1 MEVSMNQT
9 NILPHGTNIRL
20 LFQQCQCEPEY
31 IHNPEPVRDFVRQAV
46 ENAGLIAIKDVHYT
60 FEGGGYTIA
69 VILAESHVVLH
80 TWPEYQDMVLVEL
93 SVCDFMRSNRDR
105 AIHLGEELARIFQP
119 ETIRR
124 EILNMIPGQ
133 EEPVPAEA

>member
-1 MEVSMNQT
+1 MLSFWQSLT
-9 NILPHGTNIRL
+9 LSST
-20 LFQQCQCEPEY
+20 
-31 IHNPEPVRDFVRQAV
+31 QA
-46 ENAGLIAIKDVHYT
+46 
-60 FEGGGYTIA
+60 
-69 VILAESHVVLH
+69 
-80 TWPEYQDMVLVEL
+80 EYQDMVLVEL

>member
-1 MEVSMNQT
+1 
-9 NILPHGTNIRL
+9 
-20 LFQQCQCEPEY
+20 
-31 IHNPEPVRDFVRQAV
+31 
-46 ENAGLIAIKDVHYT
+46 
-60 FEGGGYTIA
+60 
-69 VILAESHVVLH
+69 
-80 TWPEYQDMVLVEL
+80 MVLVEL